1 MHWSIASC
9 RGESA
14 SRRHYPR
21 VFNGL
26 LLLSLLLSMSCTPS
40 NTTINSSSPTN
51 SPVVKKD
58 NYIKATPNPVPAG
71 PGNGTTII
79 AWRTAGLTAVD
90 VHVFV
95 VAADGNELLF
105 ATAPEGSKDAPW
117 ISADAPFEFRLY
129 YGSGADKKLLD
140 KVIVTRNK

>member
-1 MHWSIASC
+1 MQYSFWRSPNALKQ
-9 RGESA
+9 
-14 SRRHYPR
+14 PR
-21 VFNGL
+21 LRKLGWALFFL
-26 LLLSLLLSMSCTPS
+26 LLLSISCTQGPS
-40 NTTINSSSPTN
+40 NSPSAP

-71 PGNGTTII
+71 PGNGTTTISWATKDI
-79 AWRTAGLTAVD
+79 PAVD

-105 ATAPEGSKDAPW
+105 ATAPEGSKDVPW

-129 YGSGADKKLLD
+129 RGSGTDKKLLD